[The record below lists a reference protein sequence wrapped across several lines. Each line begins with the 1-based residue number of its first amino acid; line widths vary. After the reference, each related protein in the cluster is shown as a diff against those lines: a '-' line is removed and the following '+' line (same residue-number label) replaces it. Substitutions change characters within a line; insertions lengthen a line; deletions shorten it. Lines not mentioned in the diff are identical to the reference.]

1 MPGVLGNI
9 LEYKGGQGCPSGMKW
24 VSIWGTNSLK
34 GVLKETE
41 ETIGLL
47 GDLMG
52 GQDDPQ
58 RSYGHLRWFEIV
70 FRRPKVLK
78 VGLWVS
84 LGFKGSPSGAQSE
97 TNGDQE
103 GLTGL
108 A

>member
-1 MPGVLGNI
+1 M
-9 LEYKGGQGCPSGMKW
+9 
-24 VSIWGTNSLK
+24 K

-58 RSYGHLRWFEIV
+58 RFYGHLRWFEGV
-70 FRRPKVLK
+70 FRRPKVFK

-84 LGFKGSPSGAQSE
+84 LESHGAVREYQGKVGDNIRLLRSLAVLMGQRELKSGKRG
-97 TNGDQE
+97 TK
-103 GLTGL
+103 
-108 A
+108 

>member
-1 MPGVLGNI
+1 
-9 LEYKGGQGCPSGMKW
+9 MKW

-58 RSYGHLRWFEIV
+58 RFYGHLRWFEGV
-70 FRRPKVLK
+70 FRRPKVFK

-84 LGFKGSPSGAQSE
+84 LESHGAVREYQGGSR
-97 TNGDQE
+97 
-103 GLTGL
+103 GLH
-108 A
+108 